1 MQIGRWTVRRFRACP
16 ALRALF
22 WVSQTVLSL
31 MPEISL
37 AREGSEGGGG
47 GGGELLKQTGEATDP
62 RLHTPQ
68 RWLEIRDC
76 TRRSAHST
84 TSSLPTHCFMFN
96 DAIEREREKF
106 LLTIKSESG
115 ALLSWPLRT
124 LRLLPGGYS
133 RYHVPDATSQTLFQ
147 ILIRLK
153 TSTISR
159 PARCTRG
166 AVDRFGIPNPR
177 KSG

>member
-1 MQIGRWTVRRFRACP
+1 MTFPAYEYEKHGLFLFQEPGRGRGRMRRKRKGLMQIGRWTVRRFRACP

-68 RWLEIRDC
+68 R
-76 TRRSAHST
+76 A
-84 TSSLPTHCFMFN
+84 
-96 DAIEREREKF
+96 
-106 LLTIKSESG
+106 
-115 ALLSWPLRT
+115 
-124 LRLLPGGYS
+124 
-133 RYHVPDATSQTLFQ
+133 
-147 ILIRLK
+147 
-153 TSTISR
+153 
-159 PARCTRG
+159 
-166 AVDRFGIPNPR
+166 
-177 KSG
+177 